1 MAVVL
6 DSLAMKVGPAG
17 SLHLQF
23 SMICLVFLFY
33 FLPSTVR
40 IFAVP
45 GAAFPFGF
53 ADLQSH
59 ALYRTTSCLPGCLP
73 HTTTHAFVP
82 LVVTILASL
91 NKMLL

>member
-6 DSLAMKVGPAG
+6 DGLAMKVGPAG

-23 SMICLVFLFY
+23 SMILLVFLFY
-33 FLPSTVR
+33 FLRSRVR

-53 ADLQSH
+53 ADLQ
-59 ALYRTTSCLPGCLP
+59 
-73 HTTTHAFVP
+73 F
-82 LVVTILASL
+82 LASI
-91 NKMLL
+91 LLSILQLLVFLGASHTQLHTSLSL